1 MRKFLFALISTFLK
15 GFRNLIRYLIDVSF
29 SKKDGSITDD
39 TRIREAL
46 PTINYLING
55 GAKVILSSHCGRPD
69 GKPSQKYSLGPMATR
84 LSELLSER
92 NQFDCSHTLLEK
104 PVATV
109 DDCIGEKVDAAV
121 SQLKGGDVLMLE
133 NVRFYKEEEKN
144 DTEFARKLAKG
155 ATIYVN
161 DAFGTAHRFYFF
173 FQALKFPYSFRAH
186 ASTAGVAQFAQHK
199 VAGFLM
205 EKEIRFLHSAVSNP
219 VRPFAAIV
227 GGAKVSTKIPVI
239 ESLIQKCDKIFIGG
253 GMIFTFYR
261 AMGLKVGNSM
271 VEEDFIELARSLIEK
286 AKAKGVQLYLPE
298 DVVVADEFKAEANS
312 QVVDVKSIPDGWMG
326 LDIGPKSISSFR
338 QQLSSCKTIVWNGPM
353 GVFEF
358 DKFAAGTT
366 SVAQTL
372 ADLTA
377 NGAVTVIGGGDSVA
391 AVLKAGLQTKMSH
404 ISTGGGAS
412 LEMLEGRVLPGVAA
426 LDNA

>member
-1 MRKFLFALISTFLK
+1 MRKFLSLNTITR
-15 GFRNLIRYLIDVSF
+15 GFRTSVRTS
-29 SKKDGSITDD
+29 SKLTIEQLSQRNPGILQNAQVLVRVDFNVPQSKTDGSITDD

-55 GAKVILSSHCGRPD
+55 GAKVVLSSHCGRPD
-69 GKPSQKYSLGPMATR
+69 GKPSKKYSLAPMAVR
-84 LSELLSER
+84 LSELLK
-92 NQFDCSHTLLEK
+92 K

-109 DDCIGEKVDAAV
+109 DDCIGEKVDTAV
-121 SQLKGGDVLMLE
+121 SQLKSGDVLMIE

-161 DAFGTAHRFYFF
+161 DAFGTAHR
-173 FQALKFPYSFRAH
+173 AH
-186 ASTAGVAQFAQHK
+186 ASTAGVAQFAQYK

-205 EKEIRFLHSAVSNP
+205 EKEIRFLQSAVSNP

-271 VEEDFIELARSLIEK
+271 VEEDCIELARSLIEK
-286 AKAKGVQLYLPE
+286 AKTKGVQLYLPE

-326 LDIGPKSISSFR
+326 LDIGPKSITSFR
-338 QQLSSCKTIVWNGPM
+338 QELSSCKTIVWNGPM

-358 DKFAAGTT
+358 DKFASGTT
-366 SVAQTL
+366 SIAQTL

-412 LEMLEGRVLPGVAA
+412 LEMLEGKVLPGVAA
-426 LDNA
+426 LDDA